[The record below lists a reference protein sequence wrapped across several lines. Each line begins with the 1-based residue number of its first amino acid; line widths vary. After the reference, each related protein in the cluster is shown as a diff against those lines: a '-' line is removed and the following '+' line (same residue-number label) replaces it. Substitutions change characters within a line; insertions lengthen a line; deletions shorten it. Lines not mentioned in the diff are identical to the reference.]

1 MGRKPGVINEER
13 CKERKNWVKEREDNG
28 LKNAEEQSTKME
40 PKKKITN
47 KRQGNIL
54 KNKRKR
60 NGKCG
65 NINSGKQDK
74 KKI

>member
-1 MGRKPGVINEER
+1 
-13 CKERKNWVKEREDNG
+13 
-28 LKNAEEQSTKME
+28 ME